1 MEYYNMSLNFD
12 SFNIVEKTVCT
23 NKALSE
29 DFSKEFPILNRL
41 GSTIAENYE
50 ADSKHKAKDL
60 YFATDN
66 FKSLYK
72 EMVRYSKLA
81 SGFDECAT
89 YKLKPVKYEAAMNF
103 FYSACLNE
111 FGSDILYLFVP
122 EMMKA
127 ENKFVKDEEFLKVY
141 RKMFKE
147 YFNKVKKYNYSSRL
161 DTLLAALEENKENKD
176 KQNILYEIYALFD
189 NQMKA
194 IYDRLKSDIEESKTG
209 KRPVNQKTKPRTQ
222 WKNVFDTVDDLES
235 IESLWD
241 LFGPYKPSIFTKY
254 W

>member
-1 MEYYNMSLNFD
+1 MSLNFD
-12 SFNIVEKTVCT
+12 SLNIVEKTICG
-23 NKALSE
+23 NKALSA
-29 DFSKEFPILNRL
+29 DFSKEFPLLNRL

-60 YFATDN
+60 CFAIDS

-72 EMVRYSKLA
+72 EMIRYSKIA
-81 SGFDECAT
+81 SGNEECAT
-89 YKLKPVKYEAAMNF
+89 YKLKPMKYEAAMNF

-122 EMMKA
+122 EMMKG
-127 ENKFVKDEEFLKVY
+127 ENKFVKDEEYLKVY

-147 YFNKVKKYNYSSRL
+147 YFNKVKNYNYSSRL
-161 DTLLAALEENKENKD
+161 DTLLAACEEDNENKNK
-176 KQNILYEIYALFD
+176 QSILCELYKRVDRQLKEIY
-189 NQMKA
+189 N
-194 IYDRLKSDIEESKTG
+194 RLKADIEEAKTG
-209 KRPVNQKTKPRTQ
+209 KRPVNQKVKPRTQ
-222 WKNVFDTVDDLES
+222 WKNVFDAVDDLES

-241 LFGPYKPSIFTKY
+241 LFGPYKPSIFTKS